1 MVFVKIRQNTDGC
14 IVRLLDPPITEHQI
28 LHTHGLESTTEA
40 NSNIA
45 VYARVPPH
53 NGPAKFPTII
63 QIYGLDGYRTEF
75 TRKSTDHIKC
85 NWASIAVEI
94 PGTADCPALVN
105 DPESPERLWSSILDW
120 LEQQEWVDRKKIVVW
135 GVSTGGYYALRIAHT
150 HKDRLAAVICQ
161 GAGCHYMFDSEW
173 LEMSSHLDYPFE

>member
-1 MVFVKIRQNTDGC
+1 MVFVKILMVG
-14 IVRLLDPPITEHQI
+14 IFRLLDPPITEHQI
-28 LHTHGLESTTEA
+28 LHAHGLEATTEA
-40 NSNIA
+40 GSNIA
-45 VYARVPPH
+45 VYARVPSH
-53 NGPAKFPTII
+53 SGPAKFPTII

-75 TRKSTDHIKC
+75 TRKSTDHIVC
-85 NWASIAVEI
+85 GWASIAVEI

-120 LEQQEWVDRKKIVVW
+120 LEQQEWVDRKRIVVW

-150 HKDRLAAVICQ
+150 HKDRIAAVVCQ
-161 GAGCHYMFDSEW
+161 GAGCHYMFDPEW